1 MPERMRTGT
10 TGGTLRIMPAMQ
22 GKKVL
27 LGVTGGIAAYKSP
40 DLVRRLREQGAEVQV
55 VLTAG
60 AREFVTPMTFQA
72 VSGREVRS
80 DLWDPEAEK
89 AMSHIELAR
98 WADIVIIAPATADF
112 VARLATGQA
121 DDLLTTLCL
130 ATGAPIA
137 LAPAMNRLMWANA
150 ATQANVATLKSRGI
164 HIWGP
169 GEGDQAC
176 GEVGAG
182 RMLEPTQLAALAA
195 NAIAPSGP
203 LAGKRV
209 LLTAGPTRERI
220 DPVRFISNRSSGK
233 MGFAVAAAARDLGA
247 DVTIVSGPVNLAT
260 PPGVKR
266 VDVESAADMHE
277 AVMRNLDGV
286 DIFIATAAVADYRPA
301 FPVENKIKKTSES
314 MDLQM
319 ERTVDILAAVAARVG
334 VARPFVVG
342 FAAETDSV
350 EQYAKQKLLKK
361 NLDMIAA
368 NEVGHDKVFE
378 KDDNALLVFWRD
390 GRRDLPRAPKI
401 QLARD
406 LVALI
411 AERYTERKSGS
422 RLASITA

>member
-1 MPERMRTGT
+1 
-10 TGGTLRIMPAMQ
+10 MQ
-22 GKKVL
+22 GKRVL

-55 VLTAG
+55 VLTSG
-60 AREFVTPMTFQA
+60 AREFVTAMTFQA
-72 VSGREVRS
+72 VSGRDVRS

-98 WADIVIIAPATADF
+98 WADFVVIAPATADF
-112 VARLATGQA
+112 IARLATGQA

-130 ATGAPIA
+130 ATDAPIA
-137 LAPAMNRLMWANA
+137 LAPAMNRVMWANA
-150 ATQANVATLKSRGI
+150 ATQANVTTLKARGI

-182 RMLEPTQLAALAA
+182 RMLEPTQLAAYVS
-195 NAIAPSGP
+195 NSIAPTGP
-203 LAGKRV
+203 LAGKRL

-233 MGFAVAAAARDLGA
+233 MGFAIAAAARDAGA
-247 DVTIVSGPVNLAT
+247 DVTVVAGPCTCAT

-266 VDVESAADMHE
+266 IDVESAADMLN
-277 AVMRNLDGV
+277 AVMKNLDGV
-286 DIFIATAAVADYRPA
+286 DIFVATAAVADYRPA
-301 FPVENKIKKTSES
+301 NPVECKIKKTSES
-314 MDLQM
+314 LDIKM
-319 ERTVDILAAVAARVG
+319 ERTVDILATVAARVG
-334 VARPFVVG
+334 AARPFVVG

-350 EQYAKQKLLKK
+350 EQYARQKLLKK

-378 KDDNALLVFWRD
+378 KDDNALLVLWRD
-390 GRRDLPRAPKI
+390 GRQDLPQAPKV

-406 LVALI
+406 LIALI
-411 AERYTERKSGS
+411 ADRYEARKSGA
-422 RLASITA
+422 RLASIPA

>member
-1 MPERMRTGT
+1 MH
-10 TGGTLRIMPAMQ
+10 
-22 GKKVL
+22 GKRVL

-60 AREFVTPMTFQA
+60 AREFVTAMTFQA

-98 WADIVIIAPATADF
+98 WADFVIIAPATADF
-112 VARLATGQA
+112 LARLATGQA

-130 ATGAPIA
+130 ATAAPIA
-137 LAPAMNRLMWANA
+137 LAPAMNRVMWANA
-150 ATQANVATLKSRGI
+150 ATQANVATLKSRGV
-164 HIWGP
+164 HVWGP

-182 RMLEPTQLAALAA
+182 RMLEPTQLAALVTS
-195 NAIAPSGP
+195 AIAPSGP

-233 MGFAVAAAARDLGA
+233 MGFAVAAAAREAGA
-247 DVTIVSGPVNLAT
+247 DVTIVCGPVSIAT

-266 VDVESAADMHE
+266 IDVESAADMLN
-277 AVMRNLDGV
+277 AVMKNIDGV
-286 DIFIATAAVADYRPA
+286 DIFVATAAVADYRPA
-301 FPVENKIKKTSES
+301 NPVECKIKKTSES
-314 MDLQM
+314 MDLKM
-319 ERTVDILAAVAARVG
+319 ERTVDILATVAAR
-334 VARPFVVG
+334 ASRPFVVG

-350 EQYAKQKLLKK
+350 EQYARQKLLKK

-378 KDDNALLVFWRD
+378 KDDNALLVLWRD
-390 GRRDLPRAPKI
+390 GRLELPHAPKVA
-401 QLARD
+401 LARD

-411 AERYTERKSGS
+411 AERYAERATGL
-422 RLASITA
+422 RLASLSA